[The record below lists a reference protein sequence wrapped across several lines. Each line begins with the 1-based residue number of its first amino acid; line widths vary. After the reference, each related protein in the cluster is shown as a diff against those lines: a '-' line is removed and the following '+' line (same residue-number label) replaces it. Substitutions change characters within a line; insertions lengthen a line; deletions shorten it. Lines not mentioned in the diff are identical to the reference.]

1 MAMRSHWIAIL
12 CWLALSLA
20 GCAGHSGFPLLQE
33 PGAAEDRRIL
43 VTFIDR
49 SIGRELAGNP
59 TDTYRPRGLY
69 ANSGWSARFAG
80 DLAERY
86 GLHLIAQ
93 WPVTALG
100 VACVVYE
107 VPANRSMDQ
116 VLRDL
121 EKSGEVES
129 AQSMRTYRVLGQPQ
143 SEAGPYNDPYL
154 HLQTGFQTMRF
165 AAAHRFAT
173 GKGVS
178 IAIID
183 TGVDVQHPDLAGQ
196 IALSVNLAP
205 EPADHNTADLHGTA
219 VAGVL
224 AARADN
230 GIGIAGVAPG
240 AEVYAL
246 RACWPERPGA
256 SAALCNSFTLALALN
271 EAIRYGTKVVN
282 MSLTGPEDP
291 LVRKLIETAMKR
303 GLIIVAAEPGPGQP
317 GGFPASVEGVIAVR
331 SLATAA
337 PSAILLAAP
346 GSDVLTT
353 VPRGA
358 YDFLSGSS
366 FAAPHVAG
374 VIALLLELQPQLS
387 STEVRHL
394 LASSNLAQS
403 PSIDACAVIAGLQ
416 KSPSN
421 SRCIEPGNGS

>member
-1 MAMRSHWIAIL
+1 MRRHWIAML

-20 GCAGHSGFPLLQE
+20 GCAGRTGYPILEE
-33 PGAAEDRRIL
+33 PPAAEERRIL
-43 VTFIDR
+43 VTFVDR

-59 TDTYRPRGLY
+59 TDTYRSRGLY
-69 ANSGWSARFAG
+69 ANSAWSTRFAG

-86 GLHLIAQ
+86 GLHLVAQ

-100 VACVVYE
+100 VACAVYE
-107 VPANRSMDQ
+107 VPDNRTVDQ

-129 AQSMRTYRVLGQPQ
+129 AQAMRTYRVLGQPQ
-143 SEAGPYNDPYL
+143 SDAVPYNDPYL
-154 HLQTGFQTMRF
+154 HLQIGFQTMRV

-173 GKGVS
+173 GKGVR

-183 TGVDVQHPDLAGQ
+183 TGVDIQHPDLAGQ
-196 IALSVNLAP
+196 IALSLNLAP
-205 EPADHNTADLHGTA
+205 EPPDHNTADLHGTA

-240 AEVYAL
+240 AKVYAL

-256 SAALCNSFTLALALN
+256 PAARCNSFTLALALN
-271 EAIRYGTKVVN
+271 EAIRQGTKLVN

-291 LVRKLIETAMKR
+291 LVRNLIEAAMER
-303 GLIIVAAEPGPGQP
+303 GLIIVAAEPGAGQSG
-317 GGFPASVEGVIAVR
+317 GGFPANVEGVIAVR
-331 SLATAA
+331 SLITSV
-337 PSAILLAAP
+337 PSAVPLAAP

-353 VPRGA
+353 VPQGA

-387 STEVRHL
+387 STDVRRL
-394 LASSNLAQS
+394 LATSNLAQS

-416 KSPSN
+416 KSPSK
-421 SRCIEPGNGS
+421 SAVH